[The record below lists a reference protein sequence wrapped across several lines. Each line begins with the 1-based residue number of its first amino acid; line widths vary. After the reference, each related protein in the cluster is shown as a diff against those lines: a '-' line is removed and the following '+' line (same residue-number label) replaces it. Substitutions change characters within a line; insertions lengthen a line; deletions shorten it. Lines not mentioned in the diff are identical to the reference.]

1 MPLDKLNLYRT
12 NNGMAQAQLVSRE
25 RGQAQRL
32 RAGVRALVARF
43 AISERADVACC
54 GMTVAQAATLEILL
68 AERELRLGALGR
80 RLGISPSTLSRN
92 LARLEERGLVR
103 RRAEPGDAR
112 AFRAVLTDAGVR
124 AAHEVERQEEAFA
137 ASILER
143 LPARRRADLLTAL
156 DELLF
161 AVRGATESCCPGAFE
176 HLMVD
181 FPRATR
187 ARAKGKA

>member
-1 MPLDKLNLYRT
+1 MAPAKLAS
-12 NNGMAQAQLVSRE
+12 GE

-54 GMTVAQAATLEILL
+54 GMTVAQAATLQVLL

-103 RRAEPGDAR
+103 RCAEPGDAR
-112 AFRAVLTDAGVR
+112 AFRAVLTEAGVR
-124 AAHEVERQEEAFA
+124 AAREVERQEVAFA

-143 LPARRRADLLTAL
+143 LPAGRRADLLTAL
-156 DELLF
+156 DELLR

-176 HLMVD
+176 HLMAD
-181 FPRATR
+181 FPRETPARVR
-187 ARAKGKA
+187 AQP